1 MGVAMILDELAR
13 EVFGFLCHQD
23 PARTWEPGGAALATC
38 ARCVGVYAGFALAVP
53 MLAVGSRLRGKAM
66 LWAHGALVV
75 QVAVFGF
82 HLLPAGA
89 TLRMLSGQM
98 FAVGVMCFL
107 FRAVRQA
114 ESSPPETTGW
124 RLIGYVLGTVAAVIG
139 LQCLVR
145 LDQPWAATVVDVLA
159 LVGLGGFGGLAAVL
173 LVEVVGYR
181 RGAGRL
187 VVADGAGGS

>member
-1 MGVAMILDELAR
+1 
-13 EVFGFLCHQD
+13 
-23 PARTWEPGGAALATC
+23 
-38 ARCVGVYAGFALAVP
+38 VGVYAGFALAVP
-53 MLAVGSRLRGKAM
+53 MLAVGSRLGGKVM

-89 TLRMLSGQM
+89 TLRTLSGQV
-98 FAVGVMCFL
+98 FAVGVMYFL

-139 LQCLVR
+139 LQWLVR

-159 LVGLGGFGGLAAVL
+159 LVGLGVFGGLAAVL